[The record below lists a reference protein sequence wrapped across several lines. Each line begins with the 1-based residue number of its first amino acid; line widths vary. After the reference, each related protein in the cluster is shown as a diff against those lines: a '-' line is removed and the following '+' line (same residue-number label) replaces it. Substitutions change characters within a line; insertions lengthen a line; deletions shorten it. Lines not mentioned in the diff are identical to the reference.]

1 MLNARTWAGALL
13 ALLVLS
19 VTSAGKGAP
28 QFVPNGRY
36 GRRSVTPP
44 LAETSRGTSHPY
56 MGLQRIVGT
65 AKQHRA
71 AKERRSKTGI
81 RLSDPLVTYTFT
93 EREQ

>member
-1 MLNARTWAGALL
+1 MLNTRTWAVALL

-44 LAETSRGTSHPY
+44 LAGVSRDLTVNFFGDSSISCAYTGFADIYRCSRKASEDYKDTSF
-56 MGLQRIVGT
+56 
-65 AKQHRA
+65 
-71 AKERRSKTGI
+71 E
-81 RLSDPLVTYTFT
+81 
-93 EREQ
+93 

>member
-44 LAETSRGTSHPY
+44 LAGKHP
-56 MGLQRIVGT
+56 RIT
-65 AKQHRA
+65 RT
-71 AKERRSKTGI
+71 RRSNENDQLPTPPSSGDI
-81 RLSDPLVTYTFT
+81 
-93 EREQ
+93 